1 MGLIKAAIS
10 SVGGTF
16 ADQWKEFIYCDSIPN
31 DVLAVRGRKK
41 TSGRSS
47 NTKGLPLTLQRNPV
61 FSAEV
66 SEKDC

>member
-31 DVLAVRGRKK
+31 DVWLSEDEKRPPGV
-41 TSGRSS
+41 
-47 NTKGLPLTLQRNPV
+47 LQIPK
-61 FSAEV
+61 AMII
-66 SEKDC
+66 